1 MSGTGALEIRRI
13 LLALDASP
21 GSLAALEAA
30 VDLAAKIEAEL
41 SGVFVED
48 EDLMRMAESPY
59 ARQIVYPSSAQ
70 TATSR
75 ASVEREIKSQGERA
89 RETLARA
96 AERAH
101 IRWSFRTVRGKV
113 TSQLLAAAGE
123 GDVLAVGRASWHL
136 AASGRTGSTAFTLA
150 TSAVPLL
157 LAAQRAQLGNVSLA
171 VYYDN
176 SSASRK
182 ALFTAARLAQAG
194 GGTLTVLLAVPEA
207 ERPVLREHAGELLP
221 AAGVA
226 VRFRSLKPQDEAS
239 LLEALRTERVGMLVM
254 PSRAPFQEPEALEKL
269 LGKIETP
276 VLWLCDGSE
285 AEG

>member
-1 MSGTGALEIRRI
+1 MSNTGALEIRRI

-157 LAAQRAQLGNVSLA
+157 LAAQRAQLGNVCLA

-194 GGTLTVLLAVPEA
+194 GTLTVLLAVPEA
-207 ERPVLREHAGELLP
+207 ERPVLRKHAGELLQ

-226 VRFRSLKPQDEAS
+226 VRFRSMKPQDEAS

>member
-1 MSGTGALEIRRI
+1 MSNTGALEIRRI

-30 VDLAAKIEAEL
+30 VDLATKIEAEL

-70 TATSR
+70 TTTSR
-75 ASVEREIKSQGERA
+75 ASVEREIKSQGEHA

-157 LAAQRAQLGNVSLA
+157 LAAQRAQLGNVCLA

-194 GGTLTVLLAVPEA
+194 GTLTVLLAVPEA
-207 ERPVLREHAGELLP
+207 ERPVLRKHAGELLQ

-226 VRFRSLKPQDEAS
+226 VRFRSMKPQDEAS